1 MCSAALVS
9 ACSSPAAAPRADSA
23 SARPPVAALATPTAT
38 ASPSASTTSAS
49 PTPSVTHRSAPPPP
63 PLPSYCR
70 DGGTALW
77 ASLASCGWPGPGN
90 TGPELSQCPGG
101 QLTRSGGS
109 LGATITITTANTV
122 ISCEDITGMLNIEAQ
137 NVIVKN
143 SVIESNSGKTGES
156 ANGTADITVSDGA
169 SATIEHVRVNGDD
182 GVHACI
188 WHAGTRLLVDAVDCY
203 GADDGIWSWA
213 DNSYSSTTGDNFVI
227 RNSYFHDF
235 TTATSNGH
243 EDGYQTE
250 GASYGVIEHN
260 TYLMTPAADSAIAIW
275 DSLKSSHDIS
285 VSDNLITGGGFAIYA
300 EDYSPGAGDPGD
312 SSASGGYSVT
322 GISFTDNKFS
332 TYAAGCVGQFGVWFA
347 RPTWAPYDGGP
358 TDGWHRGGNRVLE
371 TGQDVDGSNPDNH
384 GQLCT

>member
-1 MCSAALVS
+1 
-9 ACSSPAAAPRADSA
+9 
-23 SARPPVAALATPTAT
+23 
-38 ASPSASTTSAS
+38 
-49 PTPSVTHRSAPPPP
+49 
-63 PLPSYCR
+63 
-70 DGGTALW
+70 
-77 ASLASCGWPGPGN
+77 
-90 TGPELSQCPGG
+90 
-101 QLTRSGGS
+101 
-109 LGATITITTANTV
+109 
-122 ISCEDITGMLNIEAQ
+122 
-137 NVIVKN
+137 
-143 SVIESNSGKTGES
+143 
-156 ANGTADITVSDGA
+156 
-169 SATIEHVRVNGDD
+169 VRVNGDD

-203 GADDGIWSWA
+203 GVDDGIFSWA

-227 RNSYFHDF
+227 ENSYFHDF

-260 TYLMTPAADSAIAIW
+260 TYLMTTAADSAIAIW

-312 SSASGGYSVT
+312 SSAAGAYSVT

-332 TYAAGCVGQFGVWFA
+332 TYASGCVGQFGVWFY
-347 RPTWAPYDGGP
+347 RPTWTPYDGGP
-358 TDGWHRGGNRVLE
+358 TDGWHRSDNRVLE
-371 TGQDVDGSNPDNH
+371 TGESIDDSNPVNH